1 MRSANQP
8 ESWWGWHGYNHPQA
22 LSIVQIMQAG
32 TLPPRLAALFWLG
45 LERGASFVF
54 AADPPGAGKTTL
66 LTALLAFAPP
76 ETVAYFT
83 RGWGETFDLPPPS
96 DKHATYIMVNEMSDH
111 LPVYSWGPYVVRA
124 FELLGDGYSL
134 CTTMHADD
142 AAGVVEQLVEDND
155 VPREHVGRLTFI
167 VPLHVS
173 TGGTGSGGSTGGT
186 GSGGSTGGTGSGGST
201 GATGSGEGRPL
212 RRVLDVAAPVAN
224 GDSLSLCSLA
234 RWDERSDAF
243 AVLDGPDERT
253 TLAAKL
259 GIDEAAIDGALVAR
273 EAFLQKLLDEDIT
286 AIAAVQEAVDQYR
299 RAGAA

>member
-1 MRSANQP
+1 MHSANQP

-83 RGWGETFDLPPPS
+83 RGWGETFDLPPVTE
-96 DKHATYIMVNEMSDH
+96 DHATYIMVNEMSDH

-142 AAGVVEQLVEDND
+142 ASGVVEQLVEDND
-155 VPREHVGRLTFI
+155 VPRDHVSRLTFI
-167 VPLHVS
+167 VPLHIAA
-173 TGGTGSGGSTGGT
+173 GGTGSGGSAGGA
-186 GSGGSTGGTGSGGST
+186 GSGGGQR
-201 GATGSGEGRPL
+201 EGRTL
-212 RRVLDVAAPVAN
+212 RRVLDVAAPVAHS
-224 GDSLSLCSLA
+224 DSLTLCSLA

-243 AVLDGPDERT
+243 AVLDGPDERA

-259 GIDEAAIDGALVAR
+259 GIDEAGIDGALDAR
-273 EAFLQKLLDEDIT
+273 EAFLQKLLDDGVT

-299 RAGAA
+299 RASAA

>member
-32 TLPPRLAALFWLG
+32 TLSPRLAALFWLG

-96 DKHATYIMVNEMSDH
+96 EKHATYIMVNEMSDH

-142 AAGVVEQLVEDND
+142 ASGVVEQLVEDND
-155 VPREHVGRLTFI
+155 VPRDHVGRLTFI
-167 VPLHVS
+167 VPLHIS
-173 TGGTGSGGSTGGT
+173 AGGTGSGGSQREGGT
-186 GSGGSTGGTGSGGST
+186 
-201 GATGSGEGRPL
+201 L
-212 RRVLDVAAPVAN
+212 RRVLDVAAPVAS

-234 RWDERSDAF
+234 RWDERSDGF
-243 AVLDGPDERT
+243 VVLDGPDERA

-259 GIDEAAIDGALVAR
+259 GIDEAGIGGALDAR
-273 EAFLQKLLDEDIT
+273 EAFLQKLLDDGVT